1 MNNSMIT
8 FSEDI
13 DDNGLRTTLAVTL
26 PIGVDAESLKRTLTS
41 GTSFLDSP
49 QLRSAVKIASY
60 LSYLRQEG
68 CKTHF
73 YLNAQT
79 LAQLM
84 RRIDDIGPLQ
94 LGFYYDQTLQRECE
108 FLLPRAV
115 DEQSSVDELLRSFV
129 SWRLN
134 RGQLNCRMI
143 GVALHLALISRI
155 IRFDKKFLRADF
167 SPMISGLETCH
178 IEFIESAFNSA
189 ICRIANQENKANE
202 NA

>member
-13 DDNGLRTTLAVTL
+13 DDNCLRTVLAVTL
-26 PIGVDAESLKRTLTS
+26 PIAIDGDSLKRAIAN
-41 GTSFLDSP
+41 GMSFQDSP
-49 QLRSAVKIASY
+49 ELRSAVKIASY
-60 LSYLRQEG
+60 LSYLRREG

-84 RRIDDIGPLQ
+84 RRIDNIGPIQ

-108 FLLPRAV
+108 FVLPRAV
-115 DEQSSVDELLRSFV
+115 DEKSSVDELLRSFV
-129 SWRLN
+129 CWRLN
-134 RGQLNCRMI
+134 RGQLSCRMI
-143 GVALHLALISRI
+143 GAALHLALIHRI
-155 IRFDKKFLRADF
+155 IRFDKKFLNADF
-167 SPMISGLETCH
+167 SPMISGLETCR
-178 IEFIESAFNSA
+178 IEFIESIFNSA
-189 ICRIANQENKANE
+189 ICRIVNQENKTNE